1 MEFGD
6 RSSIHGLSYVSYP
19 LLPPWERLV
28 WLFLF
33 LASLAVY
40 LNVSSYIAWRE
51 NMVVANLG
59 NTGRPVN
66 DLDTV
71 TICGSGLHM
80 AGVEDDL
87 MEDFINRR
95 KERGGLR

>member
-1 MEFGD
+1 
-6 RSSIHGLSYVSYP
+6 
-19 LLPPWERLV
+19 
-28 WLFLF
+28 
-33 LASLAVY
+33 
-40 LNVSSYIAWRE
+40 
-51 NMVVANLG
+51 MVVTNLG
-59 NTGRPVN
+59 STGRRVN

-80 AGVEDDL
+80 ARVEDDL